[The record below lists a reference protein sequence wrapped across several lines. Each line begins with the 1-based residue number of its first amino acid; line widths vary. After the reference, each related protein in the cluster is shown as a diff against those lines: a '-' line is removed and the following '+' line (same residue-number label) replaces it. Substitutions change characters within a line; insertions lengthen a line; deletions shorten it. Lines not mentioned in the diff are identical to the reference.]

1 MVFTWARKRQILFLG
16 ILIIIIGGLGFAV
29 VSPYV
34 NSLPSCQDY
43 RQNGD
48 ETGVDCGGSCPS
60 ACLYQV
66 DQVSILWA
74 RAFKVVPGRYNAV
87 VYLENHNPRSAIKKI
102 HYSFRF
108 ADENN
113 IYIGKRDGE
122 TLIPASGKFAI
133 FEPAIDFGNSIPV
146 YTTFQFTET
155 PAWLQ
160 VPEERMNELNVAVF
174 DIKLVDEMTKPR
186 LSATIKNDS
195 LFIIQDINIVAVLYN
210 NKGNA
215 VTASSTYL
223 KQLGRQESADVNF
236 TWPEPFTDTIV
247 TKEIIPMYDI
257 FSVKLK

>member
-1 MVFTWARKRQILFLG
+1 MPKTNFNEKSFEKLFLEVKKATG
-16 ILIIIIGGLGFAV
+16 NFSKIDSETISRNPCFMKVFRML
-29 VSPYV
+29 V
-34 NSLPSCQDY
+34 NKGMPDMGKLLNKTHATIAQY
-43 RQNGD
+43 
-48 ETGVDCGGSCPS
+48 E
-60 ACLYQV
+60 
-66 DQVSILWA
+66 
-74 RAFKVVPGRYNAV
+74 
-87 VYLENHNPRSAIKKI
+87 RSAIKKI

-195 LFIIQDINIVAVLYN
+195 LFIIHQR
-210 NKGNA
+210 
-215 VTASSTYL
+215 SSIWL
-223 KQLGRQESADVNF
+223 SNCR
-236 TWPEPFTDTIV
+236 
-247 TKEIIPMYDI
+247 
-257 FSVKLK
+257 